1 LLGIGDRH
9 LDNIMISKNGLL
21 FHIDFGFILG
31 QDPKYSTNRS
41 LRVTPEI
48 VNVIG
53 GYGTEDYD
61 YFKSICVRIYNRLR
75 LHVNLFS
82 NLLSILPSIDKRISY
97 DIIKRELTERF
108 EIGANHI
115 EAATHMDNKVESKY
129 NFEYAIVDML
139 YRAKHSKIAK
149 SVKYMA
155 GTLMGML
162 STP

>member
-1 LLGIGDRH
+1 
-9 LDNIMISKNGLL
+9 
-21 FHIDFGFILG
+21 
-31 QDPKYSTNRS
+31 
-41 LRVTPEI
+41 
-48 VNVIG
+48 
-53 GYGTEDYD
+53 
-61 YFKSICVRIYNRLR
+61 LR

-155 GTLMGML
+155 GTLIGML